1 MSFYLINHI
10 EQGTSEWLNWRKGV
24 IGASDAPT
32 IMGENPW
39 KSPSYLLDEKLG
51 NHKEWVGN
59 EATREGSRLEDVAR
73 QKIAKEFKQK
83 LSPAIVQDSKDPFL
97 AASLDALSSKNTT
110 IYEIKC
116 GAKSYALTSSTDEVP
131 SYYVA
136 QLQHMLMVTQ
146 LDSLFYASYRPGE
159 ELIILEIY
167 RDENYIKK
175 LRKRETKFI
184 SDLVKL
190 GHKVQKKFYGKKVS

>member
-1 MSFYLINHI
+1 MSFYLIEHI
-10 EQGTSEWLNWRKGV
+10 KQGTTEWLNWRKGV

-39 KSPSYLLDEKLG
+39 RSPSYLLDEKLG
-51 NHKEWVGN
+51 NHKEWEGN

-73 QKIAKEFKQK
+73 QIIAKEFKQK
-83 LSPAIVQDSKDPFL
+83 LSPAVVQDSKDSFL
-97 AASLDALSSKNTT
+97 AASLDALCSKNTT

-116 GAKSYALTSSTDEVP
+116 GAKSYEFTSAADEVP
-131 SYYVA
+131 SYYIA

-146 LDSLFYASYRPGE
+146 LDSLFYASYRPGK
-159 ELIILEIY
+159 ELIILEVY
-167 RDENYIKK
+167 RDESYIKE

-184 SDLVKL
+184 KELVKL
-190 GHKVQKKFYGKKVS
+190 GHKVQKKFYGKKIS

>member
-1 MSFYLINHI
+1 LSFYLINHI

>member
-1 MSFYLINHI
+1 MSFYLVDHI

-24 IGASDAPT
+24 IGASDAAT

-39 KSPSYLLDEKLG
+39 KSPTYLLDEKLG
-51 NHKEWVGN
+51 NHKEWGGN
-59 EATREGSRLEDVAR
+59 EATREGNRLENVAR
-73 QKIAKEFKQK
+73 QIIAKEFKQK

-97 AASLDALSSKNTT
+97 AASLDALCSKNAS

-116 GAKSYALTSSTDEVP
+116 GAKSYSLTSTTDKVP

-146 LDSLFYASYRPGE
+146 LDTLFYASYRPGE

-167 RDENYIKK
+167 RDESYIKE
-175 LRKRETKFI
+175 LRKKETKFVTE
-184 SDLVKL
+184 LVKL
-190 GHKVQKKFYGKKVS
+190 GHKVQKKFHGKKIS